1 MTANQSMKT
10 NLLQKLLTFLC
21 PTATASTNPARPH
34 ESLIFGNWGCAIII
48 LFFIVVAVLNGIA
61 DLIG

>member
-1 MTANQSMKT
+1 MKT

-21 PTATASTNPARPH
+21 PPTSTSSNPARSD

-48 LFFIVVAVLNGIA
+48 LFFIVIAVLNAIG
-61 DLIG
+61 DLFS